1 MPCAKMRGGLTAP
14 EQTFNTDIAEVL
26 HGCSTSS
33 TWMVQTEK
41 EVFDKM
47 GQKGKVYEARKQ
59 LDLSQGELAE
69 KLGVTRNTVSKWE
82 LGTSKPSAENLMA
95 LNKLYEALED
105 PSIQEKTAAPEQ
117 AAPEPPKRWTVVVLC
132 IGLACALLIGIISM
146 VGIYSI
152 NQKLD
157 PVDTAV
163 PMEGM
168 TREEVDRSSIG
179 QVDFDQPEP

>member
-14 EQTFNTDIAEVL
+14 EQAFNTDIAEVL

-41 EVFDKM
+41 EGFDKM
-47 GQKGKVYEARKQ
+47 VVQKGKVYEVRKQ
-59 LDLSQGELAE
+59 LHLSQGELAE
-69 KLGVTRNTVSKWE
+69 KLGVTRNTVSRWE

-117 AAPEPPKRWTVVVLC
+117 AAPEPPKRWPVVVLC

-163 PMEGM
+163 PMEELEG
-168 TREEVDRSSIG
+168 EEADMPEKG
-179 QVDFDQPEP
+179 QIDLRVP